1 MIAASMEL
9 PSASEAPRF
18 DSGRNAWI
26 LSRYADV
33 HAALRE
39 PTFCQASAQGKS
51 TSGVNHIAL
60 ERHPGLQAD
69 LDRMSTALWRAQMV
83 SIASTMMDEAT
94 RRRPVD
100 IVNDFIHPW
109 STSLMVNLSGADR
122 ALESPLSNIA
132 DLMFHRREND
142 GSSAAHKNLG
152 RSLLGRWFKRRRKSA
167 EAHLDRIR
175 DSGQISLSKSMFFG
189 LAHTLPAFLAKA
201 WLALLLHP
209 KQMAKL
215 REEPQWMPGAAEE
228 LLRYAGIVHTLY
240 RRATKDVI
248 LGDTHIAGGDFMILK
263 VESANRDPV
272 KFHSPDHLDI
282 TRQPAGNLG
291 LGAGPHACLG
301 AAVVRV
307 AFSLTTPIF
316 LAADPSL
323 DANTPVVWTAD
334 DSVRWPL
341 VICARL
347 RKQFT
352 GSLQGVGIGHTAR
365 NLS

>member
-1 MIAASMEL
+1 MPLSS
-9 PSASEAPRF
+9 PPEAPRF
-18 DSGRNAWI
+18 DPGRNAWI

-39 PTFCQASAQGKS
+39 STFCQASAQGKS
-51 TSGVNHIAL
+51 TSGVNHIASL
-60 ERHPGLQAD
+60 RHVGLQAD
-69 LDRMSTALWRAQMV
+69 LDRMSTAVWRAQMV
-83 SIASTMMDEAT
+83 SIASTIMAEAA

-100 IVNDFIHPW
+100 IVNDFIQPW
-109 STSLMVNLSGADR
+109 STTLMLNLSGADR
-122 ALESPLSNIA
+122 ALENRLSYIA

-142 GSSAAHKNLG
+142 GSK
-152 RSLLGRWFKRRRKSA
+152 WRRKSA
-167 EAHLDRIR
+167 EAHLDSLR

-209 KQMAKL
+209 DQMAKL
-215 REEPQWMPGAAEE
+215 RDEPQWMPGAAEE

-240 RRATKDVI
+240 RRATKGVI
-248 LGDTHIAGGDFMILK
+248 LGDAHIAGGDFVILN

-272 KFHSPDHLDI
+272 KFHSPDRLDI
-282 TRQPAGNLG
+282 TRQPVGNLG

-301 AAVVRV
+301 AAIVRI
-307 AFSLTTPIF
+307 AFSLATPIF

-323 DANTPVVWTAD
+323 DASAPVVWTAD

-341 VICARL
+341 VIRARL
-347 RKQFT
+347 RKQPLERVDFT
-352 GSLQGVGIGHTAR
+352 GSLQDVGIGCQAR
-365 NLS
+365 KLS